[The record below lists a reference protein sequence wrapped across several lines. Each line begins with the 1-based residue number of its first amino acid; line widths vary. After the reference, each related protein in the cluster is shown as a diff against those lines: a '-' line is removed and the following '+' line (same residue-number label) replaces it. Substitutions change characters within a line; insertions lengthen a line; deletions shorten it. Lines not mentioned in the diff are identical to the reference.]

1 MIHSGYGIKKLID
14 VWIWSQYLLVFV
26 CCDICN
32 QSILEHNPSVKAL
45 VGGHGLSRFLF
56 VDAGKNKEN
65 ILGEINMIVVYPK
78 LTLRNN
84 KSKVIADICN

>member
-14 VWIWSQYLLVFV
+14 VRIWSEYLLVFI
-26 CCDICN
+26 CCGICN
-32 QSILEHNPSVKAL
+32 QSIFEHNPSVKAL